1 VRLEHP
7 AAVSVINGTVV
18 KVRKGAGTYDEQELA
33 ARAVF
38 QRGFL
43 TALRRHPDL
52 GATALY
58 PFLVST

>member
-1 VRLEHP
+1 
-7 AAVSVINGTVV
+7 V

-33 ARAVF
+33 ARAAF

-58 PFLVST
+58 PFLVSS